1 MKYLLDTH
9 VLLWW
14 LDNNPKLS
22 LPVKDTISNPLN
34 MIFVSSVSTWEINI
48 KKSLGKL
55 TVPDNITDIIKQ
67 CGFIELPITIDH
79 SCIIGILVPIH
90 QDPFD
95 RMLIAQAIGEDLFL
109 ITSDMMIQKYPIAT
123 VKA

>member
-22 LPVKDTISNPLN
+22 LPVKNTISNPLN
-34 MIFVSSVSTWEINI
+34 TIFVSSVSTWEINT

-55 TVPDNITDIIKQ
+55 TVPDNIPDIIRE
-67 CGFIELPITIDH
+67 CRFIELPITIDH
-79 SCIIGILVPIH
+79 SCVIGTLVPIH

-95 RMLIAQAIGEDLFL
+95 RMLIAQAISEDLVL
-109 ITSDMMIQKYPIAT
+109 ITSDTMIQKYPIAT
-123 VKA
+123 MKA